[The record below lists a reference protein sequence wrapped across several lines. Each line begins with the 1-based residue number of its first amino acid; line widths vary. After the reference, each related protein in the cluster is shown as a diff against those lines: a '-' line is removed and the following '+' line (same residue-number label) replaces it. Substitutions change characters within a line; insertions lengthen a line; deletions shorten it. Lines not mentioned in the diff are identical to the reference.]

1 MTVFLVI
8 SGLLIAGV
16 LIHVLRPLLRS
27 RAATGISHDD
37 ANVAIY
43 RDQLR
48 ELESDLRAGTL
59 AQENY
64 EKARQEIETRLLE
77 DVGGSAQKEGAQQ
90 PPVLAAI
97 VVGLAVPFCA
107 LGVYLAV
114 GTPAAVVPGA
124 IQQAAAGQHDLNA
137 QQIAGMAERLA
148 ARLKENPDNA
158 EGWLM
163 LGRTYGA
170 IGRFSEAAAAFSE
183 AAKRDPNNAQL
194 LADYADA
201 LGMSQGRSLSGEPE
215 KLIARA
221 LKADPKNV
229 KALAL
234 AGTAAFDHKE
244 YAVAAKHWERLLEV
258 SPPDSELAQ
267 SIRGSIDEARALAG
281 QPPLAKSV
289 TPAAPQVA
297 SASAAQSAAQS
308 ATPGGRITG
317 IARLAPKLAQK
328 VTPGDTVFIFAH
340 PADSRMPIAILRKQV
355 SDLPVS
361 FVLDDSMAMNP
372 DARLSS
378 FPKVI
383 VSARVSKKGTAM
395 PTAGDLQGQTA
406 PVKVGTNGIEV
417 VIDSEVN

>member
-1 MTVFLVI
+1 MTVFLLI

-16 LIHVLRPLLRS
+16 LIHILRPLLRS
-27 RAATGISHDD
+27 RATAGISHDD
-37 ANVAIY
+37 SNVALY

-48 ELESDLRAGTL
+48 ELESDLRAGTI
-59 AQENY
+59 ASENY
-64 EKARQEIETRLLE
+64 DKSRQEIEKRLL
-77 DVGGSAQKEGAQQ
+77 DDLGGNAQKKGIQR
-90 PPVLAAI
+90 PSILTAI
-97 VVGLAVPFCA
+97 LVGLAVPFCA

-124 IQQAAAGQHDLNA
+124 IQQAGAGSHDLNA
-137 QQIAGMAERLA
+137 QQIADMAQRLA

-170 IGRFSEAAAAFSE
+170 IGRFSDAAAAFSE
-183 AAKRDPNNAQL
+183 AVKRDSNNAQL

-201 LGMSQGRSLSGEPE
+201 LGMAQGRSLSGEPE
-215 KLIARA
+215 KLVARA
-221 LKADPKNV
+221 LKVDPKNV

-234 AGTAAFDHKE
+234 AGTAAFDRKD
-244 YAVAAKHWERLLEV
+244 YAAAAKHWEHLLEV

-297 SASAAQSAAQS
+297 STAAAQL
-308 ATPGGRITG
+308 ATPGGRISG
-317 IARLAPKLAQK
+317 VARLSPKLAQK

-340 PADSRMPIAILRKQV
+340 PADSRMPIAILRKQA

-372 DARLSS
+372 DTRLSS
-378 FPKVI
+378 FPNVI
-383 VSARVSKKGTAM
+383 VSARVSKKGGAM
-395 PTAGDLQGQTA
+395 ATAGDLQGQTP
-406 PVKVGTNGIEV
+406 PVRVGSNGIEV

>member
-1 MTVFLVI
+1 MTVFLLV

-16 LIHVLRPLLRS
+16 LIHMLRPLLRS
-27 RAATGISHDD
+27 RRATGVSHDD
-37 ANVAIY
+37 ANVAVY

-48 ELESDLRAGTL
+48 ELESDLRAGTI

-64 EKARQEIETRLLE
+64 AKARQEIEKRLLD
-77 DVGGSAQKEGAQQ
+77 DVGGSTAKKGVQQ
-90 PPVLAAI
+90 PSVLAAI
-97 VVGLAVPFCA
+97 VLGLAVPFCA
-107 LGVYLAV
+107 LAVYLVV

-124 IQQAAAGQHDLNA
+124 IQQAAAGSHDLNA

-170 IGRFSEAAAAFSE
+170 IGRFSDAAAAYSE
-183 AAKRDPNNAQL
+183 AEKRDPNNAQL

-201 LGMSQGRSLSGEPE
+201 LGMAQGRSLSGEPE
-215 KLIARA
+215 KLVARA
-221 LKADPKNV
+221 LKADPKNI

-234 AGTAAFDHKE
+234 AGTAAFDRKA
-244 YAVAAKHWERLLEV
+244 YAEAAKQWERLLEV

-267 SIRGSIDEARALAG
+267 AIRGSVDEARSLAG
-281 QPPLAKSV
+281 QPPLAKS
-289 TPAAPQVA
+289 AGAPQVA
-297 SASAAQSAAQS
+297 SAPVTQPAAQS

-317 IARLAPKLAQK
+317 VARLSPKFAQK
-328 VTPGDTVFIFAH
+328 VTPNDTVFIFAH
-340 PADSRMPIAILRKQV
+340 SADSRMPIAILRKQA

-361 FVLDDSMAMNP
+361 FVLDDSTAMNP

-378 FPKVI
+378 FPNVI
-383 VSARVSKKGTAM
+383 VSARVSKKGSAM

-406 PVKVGTNGIEV
+406 PVRVGSKGIEV